1 MRMPMVALYPIRSK
15 LPQFH
20 LDFLPPFGKAL
31 RVNMEISKLNETVEF
46 DKFSYLKKKK
56 KKKNSNFS
64 IESLVGSP
72 ESNAPVLHTATPPP
86 PPTTTT
92 TTATSS
98 AVLASNFAS
107 SANEVDPVVDM
118 ISGVNNLF
126 WMHSNHL
133 LPLQMSI
140 EHKVDLRNFQML
152 QRDTAGLGFLQPE
165 ESSCMLSS
173 SDVLSLPLY
182 PKNELP
188 FSLMVNNAEQ
198 NGLNGNWSHQWT
210 NMLKHTNPFILQQCN
225 SKISFNVNSLL
236 HQFPKPKRNRTA
248 FMPYQLVELERAFE
262 LNHYV
267 VGCERKEL
275 ARRLKLSETQVK
287 VWFQN
292 RRTKHKRVKSEE
304 LACNKVPSLEN
315 SPPLESPVEQQK
327 SVSVSVQSSM

>member
-1 MRMPMVALYPIRSK
+1 MRMPMVALYPIRCK

-20 LDFLPPFGKAL
+20 LDFLPPFGEAL

-56 KKKNSNFS
+56 KKNSNFS
-64 IESLVGSP
+64 IESLVGSS
-72 ESNAPVLHTATPPP
+72 ESNAPAPPP
-86 PPTTTT
+86 PPPP
-92 TTATSS
+92 ATSS

-126 WMHSNHL
+126 WMHSSHL

-152 QRDTAGLGFLQPE
+152 QRDTAGLAFLQPE
-165 ESSCMLSS
+165 ESSCMFSS
-173 SDVLSLPLY
+173 SDVLSLPLSQ
-182 PKNELP
+182 KNELP
-188 FSLMVNNAEQ
+188 FSFMVNSAEQ
-198 NGLNGNWSHQWT
+198 SGLNSNWSHQWT

-262 LNHYV
+262 VNHYV

-304 LACNKVPSLEN
+304 LACSKVPSLEN
-315 SPPLESPVEQQK
+315 SPPLESPVEQQEN
-327 SVSVSVQSSM
+327 VSVSVQLPM